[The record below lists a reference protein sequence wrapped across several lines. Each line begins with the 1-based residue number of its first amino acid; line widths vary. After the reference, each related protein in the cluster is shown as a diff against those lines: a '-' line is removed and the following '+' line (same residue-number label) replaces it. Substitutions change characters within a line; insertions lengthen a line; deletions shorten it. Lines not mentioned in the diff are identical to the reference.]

1 MPAPYPTYHV
11 GDRVIVRQWN
21 DMMEEFG
28 SNPYGDI
35 TVHPNKLSFILDM
48 KPYCGKEFIVVK
60 IVHDKDLP
68 DEPIYFLNYSPD
80 VYVDLNDGD
89 SPRGWFFT
97 SAMLLPATLPNEPK
111 NRISTPSI
119 TFLVPCFILNLFF
132 TIRKDQPL

>member
-1 MPAPYPTYHV
+1 MNFPTYPTYHV
-11 GDRVIVRQWN
+11 GDRVIVRQWD

-68 DEPIYFLNYSPD
+68 DEPIYFLDYLSCTHAGFN
-80 VYVDLNDGD
+80 VDD
-89 SPRGWFFT
+89 SPHGWFFT
-97 SAMLLPATLPNEPK
+97 SAMLLPVPATLPHEPQ
-111 NRISTPSI
+111 NRIPPSSL
-119 TFLVPCFILNLFF
+119 TFDDLLQGV
-132 TIRKDQPL
+132 